1 MIQAQ
6 AIHGTRIGIS
16 GFFSTSKIL
25 IFLPLNFHNFNGTIF
40 GYYELVVRKVFFAF
54 LFLFF

>member
-1 MIQAQ
+1 MIQTQ

-16 GFFSTSKIL
+16 EFFSTSKIL

-40 GYYELVVRKVFFAF
+40 GYYELVVHKVFFAF
-54 LFLFF
+54 LFF